1 MTLKNLNQLKIIIK
15 LLYVSILKKDFVKQ
29 VIYVDMLM
37 EKKNYEQEKFLN
49 EKIMFQEIA
58 IIKCI
63 SQDDIDLIICPLIIL
78 ILIIL
83 SKE

>member
-49 EKIMFQEIA
+49 EKIMFQEIV